1 MSRNAPYTQPNSRR
15 PGHRLRLA
23 LWCVTFAWLPSTGLP
38 AETFTT
44 SLAPT
49 GPRVVIVEDRAA
61 TEAFQPRPEV
71 VEAMVRRGLTNL
83 TEQTTPR
90 AAWLSLVSLN
100 DTVGLK
106 VYSRPGPNSGTR
118 PAVVAAVAQSLI
130 AAGMPSQQIIIWD
143 KEEADL
149 REAGFMTLA
158 AQLGVRVAAST
169 KTGFNPTNFYDTPLI
184 GNLVFGD
191 LEFEKKGDGIGRKSF
206 VAKLVTSEMTKIIN
220 ITPLLNSNEAGVCGN
235 LYGLALGSV
244 DNSLRFENDPGRLA
258 QAVPE
263 IYALPILGDR
273 VVLNIT
279 DALICQYEGGPRGL
293 LHYSAVLDQLRFSRD
308 PVALDVL
315 SIKELTH
322 QRGSMHGPNLKPNME
337 LYRNAALLELGVSDV
352 SRIQVETLR

>member
-1 MSRNAPYTQPNSRR
+1 MTLGRVIFFLLAAIGLRAEPLAASLSAP
-15 PGHRLRLA
+15 
-23 LWCVTFAWLPSTGLP
+23 
-38 AETFTT
+38 
-44 SLAPT
+44 

-61 TEAFQPRPEV
+61 TEAFQPRPAV

-83 TEQTTPR
+83 TGQTTVR
-90 AAWLSLVSLN
+90 AAWLSLLAV
-100 DTVGLK
+100 DDIVGLK
-106 VYSRPGPNSGTR
+106 VYSRPGLTSGTR

-130 AAGMPSQQIIIWD
+130 AAGMRPEQIIIWD

-158 AQLGVRVAAST
+158 TQLGVRVAAST
-169 KTGFNPTNFYDTPLI
+169 QAGYNATNYYDTPLI
-184 GNLVFGD
+184 GNLLFGE
-191 LEFEKKGDGIGRKSF
+191 LEFEKKGEGVGRKSF

-220 ITPLLNSNEAGVCGN
+220 ITPLLNNNEAGVCGN
-235 LYGLALGSV
+235 LYSLALGSV

-279 DALICQYEGGPRGL
+279 DALICQYEGGQRGL
-293 LHYSAVLDQLRFSRD
+293 LHYSTVLNQLRFSRD

-315 SIKELTH
+315 SIKELTR
-322 QRGSMHGPNLKPNME
+322 QRGSFHGPNLRPNFE
-337 LYRNAALLELGVSDV
+337 LYRNAALLELGVSDL
-352 SRIQVETLR
+352 SRVQIETLR

>member
-1 MSRNAPYTQPNSRR
+1 MSVKLLEAKKFHNKIVSFILLAGVFLSCKKD
-15 PGHRLRLA
+15 RLKD
-23 LWCVTFAWLPSTGLP
+23 
-38 AETFTT
+38 EK
-44 SLAPT
+44 
-49 GPRVVIVEDRAA
+49 
-61 TEAFQPRPEV
+61 EV
-71 VEAMVRRGLTNL
+71 FIGKW
-83 TEQTTPR
+83 Q
-90 AAWLSLVSLN
+90 W
-100 DTVGLK
+100 
-106 VYSRPGPNSGTR
+106 VYS
-118 PAVVAAVAQSLI
+118 
-130 AAGMPSQQIIIWD
+130 
-143 KEEADL
+143 EADL
-149 REAGFMTLA
+149 FLCDGFPLYDDTL
-158 AQLGVRVAAST
+158 
-169 KTGFNPTNFYDTPLI
+169 TPQSESA
-184 GNLVFGD
+184 NYS

-263 IYALPILGDR
+263 IYALPILVDR

-322 QRGSMHGPNLKPNME
+322 QRGSMPGPNLKPNME